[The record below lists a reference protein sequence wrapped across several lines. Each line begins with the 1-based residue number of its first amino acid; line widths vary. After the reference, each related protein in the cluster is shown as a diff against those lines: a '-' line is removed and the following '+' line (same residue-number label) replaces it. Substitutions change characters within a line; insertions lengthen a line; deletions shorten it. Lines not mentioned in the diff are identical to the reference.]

1 MSFRSILFGSSDV
14 GDGIDEPPEPEPFR
28 DLNLDQVV
36 ASITLG
42 REEYRLKPFLHLPL
56 QDARAV
62 NDRQDVFRD
71 LEDGTLRAHVA
82 SFAKQMRAMRDDI
95 SQVQRR
101 RYALQKQW
109 WFLHAVE
116 TYCSAVV
123 RLAEDLAGSD
133 PRSRGF
139 LALVE
144 YLATYTASPYFTS
157 LRAETQRLKED
168 LSGVRYSLHLSGVR
182 IRVSRY
188 DAEPDY
194 GAEVERTFEKF
205 QQGAGREYRFSFS
218 SGPDMNHVEAAIL
231 DRVALLFPEAFASLD
246 RFCDHHRGYV
256 DDRIVRFDREVQ
268 FYLAYLEHIERL
280 KATGLPFTYPEV
292 AVGTRSVEGREVF
305 DLALANK
312 LFREHASIITN
323 DFSLEDPERVLVVSG
338 PNQGGKTTFART
350 FGQIHYLA
358 ALGCPVPGSRARLSL
373 FDRLFSHFEREEDLQ
388 DLSGKLEDD
397 LLRIHAILADATA
410 DSILIMNESFT
421 STTLQDALALSR
433 RVMDQVVER
442 DMLCVSVTFLDELA
456 SLGPSVVSMVGAVDP
471 DDPARRTFKLER
483 RPADGLAYALAIA
496 EKHHLT
502 YDSLTRRL
510 AS

>member
-1 MSFRSILFGSSDV
+1 MA
-14 GDGIDEPPEPEPFR
+14 
-28 DLNLDQVV
+28 
-36 ASITLG
+36 ASPST
-42 REEYRLKPFLHLPL
+42 
-56 QDARAV
+56 ARAI
-62 NDRQDVFRD
+62 NDRHDVFRD
-71 LEDGTLRAHVA
+71 LEDPRLRAHVA

-95 SQVQRR
+95 AQVERR

-123 RLAEDLAGSD
+123 RLAEDLAESD
-133 PRSRGF
+133 LRSGGF
-139 LALVE
+139 KALSGYV
-144 YLATYTASPYFTS
+144 ATYAVSPGFTS

-168 LSGVRYSLHLSGVR
+168 LSGVRYSLHISGVR

-194 GAEVERTFEKF
+194 GEEVERTFQNF
-205 QQGAGREYRFSFS
+205 QQGAAREYRFTFP

-231 DRVALLFPEAFASLD
+231 DRVALLFPEVFASLD
-246 RFCDHHRGYV
+246 RFCDHHRVYA

-268 FYLAYLEHIERL
+268 FYVAYLEHIERL
-280 KATGLPFTYPEV
+280 KATGLPFCYPEV
-292 AVGTRSVEGREVF
+292 TVRSRMVEGREVF
-305 DLALANK
+305 DLALAHK
-312 LFREHASIITN
+312 LLRERASVVTN

-358 ALGCPVPGSRARLSL
+358 ALGCLVPGGRARLSL
-373 FDRLFSHFEREEDLQ
+373 FDRLFSHFEREEDLG
-388 DLSGKLEDD
+388 DFSGKLEDD

-410 DSILIMNESFT
+410 DSILIMNESFS

-433 RVMDQVVER
+433 RVMDQIVER
-442 DMLCVSVTFLDELA
+442 DMLCVSVTFLEELA
-456 SLGPSVVSMVGAVDP
+456 SLGPSIVSMVSTVDP
-471 DDPARRTFKLER
+471 EDPARRTFKVVR
-483 RPADGLAYALAIA
+483 KPADGLAYAVAIA

-502 YDSLTRRL
+502 YDSLKRRL

>member
-14 GDGIDEPPEPEPFR
+14 GDAIDEPPEPEPFR

-42 REEYRLKPFLHLPL
+42 REEYRLKPFFHLPL
-56 QDARAV
+56 HDARAV
-62 NDRQDVFRD
+62 NDRHDVFRD

-82 SFAKQMRAMRDDI
+82 SFAKQMRAMRDDL
-95 SQVQRR
+95 SQVERR
-101 RYALQKQW
+101 RNALQKQW

-116 TYCSAVV
+116 TYLSAVV
-123 RLAEDLAGSD
+123 RLAEDLAESE
-133 PRSRGF
+133 PCSAGF
-139 LALVE
+139 KALAE
-144 YLATYTASPYFTS
+144 YVATYAASPAFTS
-157 LRAETQRLKED
+157 VRVEAQRLKED
-168 LSGVRYSLHLSGVR
+168 LSKVRYSLHISGAR

-194 GAEVERTFEKF
+194 GEEVERTFQKF
-205 QQGAGREYRFSFS
+205 QQGAAREYRFTFP
-218 SGPDMNHVEAAIL
+218 SGPDINHVEAAIL
-231 DRVALLFPEAFASLD
+231 DRVALLFPEAFAFLG
-246 RFCDHHRGYV
+246 RFSEHHRGYA

-268 FYLAYLEHIERL
+268 FYIAYLEHIERL

-292 AVGTRSVEGREVF
+292 AVRSRIVEGREVF

-312 LFREHASIITN
+312 LLRERASVVTN
-323 DFSLEDPERVLVVSG
+323 DFALEDRERVLVVSG

-358 ALGCPVPGSRARLSL
+358 ALGCPVPGSGARLSL
-373 FDRLFSHFEREEDLQ
+373 FDRLFSHFEREEDLR

-397 LLRIHAILADATA
+397 LLRIRAILTDATA
-410 DSILIMNESFT
+410 DSILIMNESFS
-421 STTLQDALALSR
+421 STTLRDALALSR

-471 DDPARRTFKLER
+471 DDPARRTFKMER
-483 RPADGLAYALAIA
+483 RPADGLAYAIAIA

-502 YDSLTRRL
+502 YDSLKRRL